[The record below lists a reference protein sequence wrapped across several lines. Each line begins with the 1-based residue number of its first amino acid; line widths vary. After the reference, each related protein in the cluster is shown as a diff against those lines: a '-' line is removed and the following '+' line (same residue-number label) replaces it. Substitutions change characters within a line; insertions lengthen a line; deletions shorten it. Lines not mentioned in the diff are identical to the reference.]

1 MDTFIGTK
9 QVQAMPE
16 ERDGALGYRVRYAD
30 GYESWSPAA
39 EFEKAYQNVT
49 LGMSFGAALFA
60 LKRGDRVSRRGWNG
74 KGMWLA
80 LIDPGNAI
88 FKKGGDSLPMLPCIG
103 MKTATGEMCPGW
115 LASQTDMLAEDWTIL
130 SPISA

>member
-1 MDTFIGTK
+1 MHTFIGTK
-9 QVQAMPE
+9 QIQAEPQ
-16 ERDGALGYRVRYAD
+16 ERDGKPGYRVRYAD

-39 EFEKAYQNVT
+39 EFEKAYQSVT

-60 LKRGDRVSRRGWNG
+60 LKAGERVARIGWNG

-80 LIDPGNAI
+80 LIHPGNAI
-88 FKKGGDSLPMLPCIG
+88 FKQFGAALPMLPCIG

-115 LASQTDMLAEDWTIL
+115 LASQTDMLAEDWMIL
-130 SPISA
+130 HSTAA